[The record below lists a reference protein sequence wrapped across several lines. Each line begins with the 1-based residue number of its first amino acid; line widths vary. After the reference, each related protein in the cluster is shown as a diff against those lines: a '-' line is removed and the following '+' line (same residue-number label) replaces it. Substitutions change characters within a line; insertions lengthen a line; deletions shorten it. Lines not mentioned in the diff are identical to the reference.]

1 LDTTLSS
8 EVTCDLEG
16 DHDPALRLEAF
27 VFVHEFVEIDGKVVS
42 FCKAASVDATQ
53 DPSAHDRQ
61 HRVAL
66 LFLAEFSQ
74 ADEEEDS
81 EMVRSLLDLKESRE
95 TLEDLDLERF
105 VFFVSFVRSV
115 EHGQTTAVTESH
127 RVFPSRPN
135 RAGV

>member
-1 LDTTLSS
+1 M
-8 EVTCDLEG
+8 EG
-16 DHDPALRLEAF
+16 DHDPTLRLEAL
-27 VFVHEFVEIDGKVVS
+27 VFVHELVQIDSKVVS

-81 EMVRSLLDLKESRE
+81 EMVCSLLDLKESGE
-95 TLEDLDLERF
+95 TLEDLDLERLVLF
-105 VFFVSFVRSV
+105 VPFVRSV
-115 EHGQTTAVTESH
+115 EHGQSTAVSESH
-127 RVFPSRPN
+127 RVFSSRLD